1 MLHMVYG
8 MNIRNPE
15 KYFIKQGNT
24 ERYKRSSIPAM
35 IRILHKEELKLKK
48 AMKCVMPV
56 PREHCHRNSISVK
69 I

>member
-1 MLHMVYG
+1 

-15 KYFIKQGNT
+15 KYLIKQVNT

-35 IRILHKEELKLKK
+35 IRILNKEELKLKK
-48 AMKCVMPV
+48 AMKCLIPV
-56 PREHCHRNSISVK
+56 PREHCHSNSISVK